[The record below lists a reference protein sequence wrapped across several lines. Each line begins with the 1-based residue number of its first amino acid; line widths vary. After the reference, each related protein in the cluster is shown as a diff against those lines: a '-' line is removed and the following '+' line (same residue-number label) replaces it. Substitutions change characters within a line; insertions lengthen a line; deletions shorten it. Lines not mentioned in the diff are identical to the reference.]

1 MGEDR
6 IVFGTDNPFFP
17 PPGVVTGDIS
27 NQTWPSTT
35 KIHETIASFDSGI
48 QTKILRTNACR
59 ILNL

>member
-1 MGEDR
+1 M
-6 IVFGTDNPFFP
+6 FGTDNPFFP